1 MPVNPLLA
9 ATASPPVPEAQA
21 WRAAYD
27 GAFGPFIDLS
37 QAVPGRPPHADML
50 KKLAEAAA
58 SAEAAR
64 YGAIT
69 GDRSLRE
76 TYAQHVS
83 GLYGGPVMPEEIAV
97 TAGCNQAFFVVML
110 ALAQAGEAVLLPTP
124 WYFNHQM
131 TLAMLGIEAR
141 PLPCDQE
148 AGFVPDPEAAEALV
162 DERLRAIVLVTPNN
176 PTGAVYPPD
185 VIARFAELCRRRNLW
200 LVIDETYRDFLPP
213 EAGRPHDLLAGET
226 WRDNV
231 IQLYSFSKAYGIP
244 GHRLGA
250 LIAGTPVI
258 AEITKVLDC
267 LQICAPRTGQAALAW
282 AIPALAGW
290 RAANAEDIN
299 RRLAAFRAALA
310 DLPEWGVTSIGA
322 YFAYLRHPFP
332 GRKGRSVAERLA
344 AERGVLALPGSY
356 FGESAD
362 AHVRVAFANVEAEEI
377 ARLPERL
384 AAFRL

>member
-1 MPVNPLLA
+1 MLVNPLLA
-9 ATASPPVPEAQA
+9 ATASPPIPEAQA

-27 GAFGPFIDLS
+27 GAFGPFVDLS

-50 KKLAEAAA
+50 EKLAEAAA

-83 GLYGGPVMPEEIAV
+83 GLYGGRVRPEEIAV
-97 TAGCNQAFFVVML
+97 TAGCNQAFFVTML
-110 ALAQAGEAVLLPTP
+110 ALARAGEAVLLPTP

-141 PLPCDQE
+141 PLPCDPE

-162 DERLRAIVLVTPNN
+162 DERVRAIVLVTPNN

-213 EAGRPHDLLAGET
+213 EAGRPHELLAGET

-250 LIAGTPVI
+250 LVAGAPVI
-258 AEITKVLDC
+258 TEITKVLDC

-282 AIPALAGW
+282 AIPALAAW
-290 RAANAEDIN
+290 RSANAEDIN

-310 DLPEWGVTSIGA
+310 EVPEWGISSIGA

-332 GRKGRSVAERLA
+332 GRRGRDVAERLA

-356 FGESAD
+356 FGETAD

>member
-1 MPVNPLLA
+1 MLVNPLLA
-9 ATASPPVPEAQA
+9 ATASPPIPEAQA
-21 WRAAYD
+21 WRAAYG
-27 GAFGPFIDLS
+27 GAFGPFVDLS

-83 GLYGGPVMPEEIAV
+83 GLYGGRVMPEEIAV
-97 TAGCNQAFFVVML
+97 TAGCNQAFFVAML
-110 ALAQAGEAVLLPTP
+110 ALARAGEAVLLPTP

-141 PLPCDQE
+141 PLPCDPE

-176 PTGAVYPPD
+176 PTGAVYPPE

-213 EAGRPHDLLAGET
+213 EAGRPHELLAGET

-250 LIAGTPVI
+250 LIAGTSVI

-282 AIPALAGW
+282 AIPALAAW

-310 DLPEWGVTSIGA
+310 EVPEWGISSIGA

-332 GRKGRSVAERLA
+332 DRRGRDVAERLA

-356 FGESAD
+356 FGEMAD

>member
-9 ATASPPVPEAQA
+9 ATASPPIPEAQA

-83 GLYGGPVMPEEIAV
+83 GLYGGKVVPEEIAV
-97 TAGCNQAFFVVML
+97 TAGCNQAFFVAML
-110 ALAQAGEAVLLPTP
+110 ALARAGEAVLLPTP

-141 PLPCDQE
+141 PLPCDPE

-344 AERGVLALPGSY
+344 AERGVLALPGGY

>member
-1 MPVNPLLA
+1 MQVNPLLA
-9 ATASPPVPEAQA
+9 ATASPPIPEAQA
-21 WRAAYD
+21 WRASYD
-27 GAFGPFIDLS
+27 GAFGPFVDLS

-50 KKLAEAAA
+50 RKLAEAAGG
-58 SAEAAR
+58 AEAAR

-69 GDRSLRE
+69 GDAALRE
-76 TYAQHVS
+76 AYAGHVS
-83 GLYGGPVMPEEIAV
+83 ALYGGTVEPGEIAI
-97 TAGCNQAFFVVML
+97 TAGCNQAFFVAMI
-110 ALAQAGEAVLLPTP
+110 ALARAGEAVLLPAP

-141 PLPCDQE
+141 PLPCDPQ
-148 AGFVPDPEAAEALV
+148 AGFVPDPAAAEALV

-176 PTGAVYPPD
+176 PTGAVYPPE
-185 VIARFAELCRRRNLW
+185 VIARFADLCRRRNLW
-200 LVIDETYRDFLPP
+200 LVIDETYRDFLPA
-213 EAGRPHDLLAGET
+213 EAGRPHGLFGERT

-250 LIAGTPVI
+250 LIAGAPVI
-258 AEITKVLDC
+258 AEITKILDC

-282 AIPALAGW
+282 AIPALSEW
-290 RAANAEDIN
+290 RAANAGDIN
-299 RRLAAFRAALA
+299 RRLAAFRTALA
-310 DLPEWGVTSIGA
+310 EVPEWGISSIGA

-332 GRKGRSVAERLA
+332 GRRAREVAERLA

-356 FGESAD
+356 FGEVDD

-377 ARLPERL
+377 ARLPERFR
-384 AAFRL
+384 AFRL

>member
-176 PTGAVYPPD
+176 PTDAVYPPD

-362 AHVRVAFANVEAEEI
+362 AHVCVAFANVEAEEI

>member
-1 MPVNPLLA
+1 MLVNPLLA
-9 ATASPPVPEAQA
+9 ATASPPIPEAQA

-27 GAFGPFIDLS
+27 GAFGPFVDLS

-50 KKLAEAAA
+50 EKLAEAAA

-83 GLYGGPVMPEEIAV
+83 GLYGGRVRPEEIAV
-97 TAGCNQAFFVVML
+97 TAGCNQAFFVAML
-110 ALAQAGEAVLLPTP
+110 ALARAGEAVLLPTP

-141 PLPCDQE
+141 PLPCDPE
-148 AGFVPDPEAAEALV
+148 AGFVPDPETAEALV

-176 PTGAVYPPD
+176 PTGAVYPPE

-213 EAGRPHDLLAGET
+213 EAGRPHELLAGET

-250 LIAGTPVI
+250 LVAGAPVI

-282 AIPALAGW
+282 AIPALAAW

-310 DLPEWGVTSIGA
+310 EVPEWGISSIGA

-332 GRKGRSVAERLA
+332 GRRGRDVAERLA

-356 FGESAD
+356 FGETAD